1 MAVFN
6 LLLVVFPFFCL
17 SITSLAADTIR
28 VNQSI
33 RDGESETLISANGTF
48 ELGFFSPELSSNR
61 YIGIWYKKISPKKVV
76 WVANR
81 NNPINDT
88 NGELLLAEQ
97 GNLILMNATKG
108 TVWSTN
114 SPSLATNPTAQLLDT
129 GNLLVQGNGNG
140 NVVWQSFDYPTDTF
154 LPGMKLGINLVTG
167 MNRKLT
173 TWTSIN
179 DPSLGDYT
187 FEIDPDGLPEIFLEN
202 DSKMVY
208 RTGYWNGIT
217 FSGVIFLGPNNPVFT
232 ADFVSNEKEIYF
244 KYELKNKS
252 VLYRMGVTPDGTI
265 ERFICDDP
273 ARGWRPYFNVMLD
286 TCDQYKICG
295 AYGSCNI
302 KNSPVCSCMKGF
314 VPKDPNDWEKANWL
328 HGCVRKVPLSCER
341 GEDFLEYPGI
351 KLPET
356 RKAWYDRTVDLKQ
369 CKNRCLRNC
378 SCTAF
383 ANLDVRDGGS
393 GCILW
398 FGDLIDIREYEENG
412 QTIYVRMA
420 ASEIEAFKLSKG
432 KKRLKMII
440 IPITTCGG
448 ILGICLGIFL
458 IMRMKKLN
466 KKGSTQQD
474 VEEQE
479 DNNERGKGDLEV
491 PLFDF
496 QTISIATNNFS
507 LQNKLGQGGFG
518 AVYKGILENGQEI
531 AVKRLSKKS
540 GQGIDEFKN
549 EVLCISKLQH
559 RNLVKLLGCCIE
571 PHERLVIY
579 EFMPNKSLD
588 SFIFDERQR
597 ILLDWPKRFQII
609 NGIARG
615 LLYLHQDSRLRIIHR
630 DLKASNILLNY
641 EMTPKISD
649 FGLARSFG
657 EDEIEANTTRVVG
670 TYGYM
675 SPEYAIDGLFSI
687 KSDVFSFGVLVLEII
702 TGKRNRG
709 FSHPDHKFNLLGHA
723 WKLLNEERSL
733 ELIDEK
739 VRSSSEISQVL
750 RSIQV
755 GLLCVQQCPKDRPDM
770 ATAVLMLSSDNIP
783 SLPQPKEP
791 GYFATRIVHHNRD
804 PSFSTN
810 LSPPSNSLSITL
822 PGPR

>member
-33 RDGESETLISANGTF
+33 RDGERETLISANGTF

-187 FEIDPDGLPEIFLEN
+187 FEIDPDGLPEFFLEN

-232 ADFVSNEKEIYF
+232 ADFVSNEKEISF

-314 VPKDPNDWEKANWL
+314 VPKDPNDWEKADWS
-328 HGCVRKVPLSCER
+328 HGCVQKVPLTCER

-356 RKAWYDRTVDLKQ
+356 RKAWYDRTIDLKQ

-378 SCTAF
+378 SCTAY

-398 FGDLIDIREYEENG
+398 FGELNDIREYEENG

-432 KKRLKMII
+432 NKSLKTII

-448 ILGICLGIFL
+448 IFGICLGIFL

-474 VEEQE
+474 VEEEE

-518 AVYKGILENGQEI
+518 AVYK
-531 AVKRLSKKS
+531 VSLSKKK
-540 GQGIDEFKN
+540 QF
-549 EVLCISKLQH
+549 L
-559 RNLVKLLGCCIE
+559 
-571 PHERLVIY
+571 
-579 EFMPNKSLD
+579 
-588 SFIFDERQR
+588 
-597 ILLDWPKRFQII
+597 
-609 NGIARG
+609 
-615 LLYLHQDSRLRIIHR
+615 
-630 DLKASNILLNY
+630 
-641 EMTPKISD
+641 
-649 FGLARSFG
+649 
-657 EDEIEANTTRVVG
+657 
-670 TYGYM
+670 
-675 SPEYAIDGLFSI
+675 
-687 KSDVFSFGVLVLEII
+687 
-702 TGKRNRG
+702 
-709 FSHPDHKFNLLGHA
+709 
-723 WKLLNEERSL
+723 
-733 ELIDEK
+733 
-739 VRSSSEISQVL
+739 
-750 RSIQV
+750 
-755 GLLCVQQCPKDRPDM
+755 
-770 ATAVLMLSSDNIP
+770 
-783 SLPQPKEP
+783 
-791 GYFATRIVHHNRD
+791 
-804 PSFSTN
+804 
-810 LSPPSNSLSITL
+810 
-822 PGPR
+822 

>member
-6 LLLVVFPFFCL
+6 LLFVVFPFFCL

-33 RDGESETLISANGTF
+33 RDGENETLISTNGTF

-129 GNLLVQGNGNG
+129 GNLVVQGNGNG
-140 NVVWQSFDYPTDTF
+140 NVVWQSFDYPADTF

-187 FEIDPDGLPEIFLEN
+187 FEIDPDGLPEFFLEN
-202 DSKMVY
+202 DSVMVY

-217 FSGVIFLGPNNPVFT
+217 FSGIIFLGPNPVFT
-232 ADFVSNEKEIYF
+232 IDFVSNEKEIYL

-273 ARGWRPYFNVMLD
+273 ARGWRPYLNVMTD

-314 VPKDPNDWEKANWL
+314 VPKDPNDWEKADWS

-341 GEDFLEYPGI
+341 GEDFLEYPDI
-351 KLPET
+351 KLPDS
-356 RKAWYDRTVDLKQ
+356 RKAWYDRTIDLKE

-420 ASEIEAFKLSKG
+420 ASEIG
-432 KKRLKMII
+432 QKRLKMII
-440 IPITTCGG
+440 IPITTSGG
-448 ILGICLGIFL
+448 IFGICLGIFL

-474 VEEQE
+474 LEEQE

-588 SFIFDERQR
+588 SFIFDEKQR

-723 WKLLNEERSL
+723 WKLLNEGRSL

-770 ATAVLMLSSDNIP
+770 ATAVLILSSDNIP

-791 GYFATRIVHHNRD
+791 GYFATRIVHHNGD

-810 LSPPSNSLSITL
+810 LSPPSNSLSITF

>member
-6 LLLVVFPFFCL
+6 LLFVVFPFFCL

-33 RDGESETLISANGTF
+33 RDGENETLISTNGTF

-97 GNLILMNATKG
+97 GNLILMNATRG

-129 GNLLVQGNGNG
+129 GNLVVQGNGNG
-140 NVVWQSFDYPTDTF
+140 NVVWQSFDYPADTF

-187 FEIDPDGLPEIFLEN
+187 FEINPDGLPEFFLEN
-202 DSKMVY
+202 DSAMVY

-217 FSGVIFLGPNNPVFT
+217 FSGIIFLGPNPVFT
-232 ADFVSNEKEIYF
+232 IDFVSNEKEIYL

-273 ARGWRPYFNVMLD
+273 ARGWRPYLNVMTD

-314 VPKDPNDWEKANWL
+314 VPKDPNDWEKADWS

-341 GEDFLEYPGI
+341 GEDFLEYPDI
-351 KLPET
+351 KLPDS
-356 RKAWYDRTVDLKQ
+356 RKAWYDRTIDLKE

-398 FGDLIDIREYEENG
+398 LGDLIDIREYEENG

-420 ASEIEAFKLSKG
+420 ASEIEAFNLSKG
-432 KKRLKMII
+432 QKRLKMII
-440 IPITTCGG
+440 IPITTSGG
-448 ILGICLGIFL
+448 IFGICLGIFL
-458 IMRMKKLN
+458 ITRMKKLN

-474 VEEQE
+474 LEEQE

-588 SFIFDERQR
+588 SFIFDEKQR

-615 LLYLHQDSRLRIIHR
+615 LLYLHQDSTLRIIHR

-675 SPEYAIDGLFSI
+675 SPEYAIDGLYSI

-709 FSHPDHKFNLLGHA
+709 FSHPNHKFNLLGHA
-723 WKLLNEERSL
+723 WKLLNEGRSL

-770 ATAVLMLSSDNIP
+770 ATAVLILSSDNIP

-791 GYFATRIVHHNRD
+791 GYFATRIVHHNGD

-810 LSPPSNSLSITL
+810 LSPPSNSLSITF

>member
-17 SITSLAADTIR
+17 SITSFAADTIR

-33 RDGESETLISANGTF
+33 RDGENETLISANGAF
-48 ELGFFSPELSSNR
+48 ELGFFSPQLSSNR

-129 GNLLVQGNGNG
+129 GNLVVQGNGNG

-187 FEIDPDGLPEIFLEN
+187 FEIDPDGLPEFFLEN
-202 DSKMVY
+202 DSVMVY

-217 FSGVIFLGPNNPVFT
+217 FSGIIFLGPNPVFT
-232 ADFVSNEKEIYF
+232 IDFVSNEKEIYLI
-244 KYELKNKS
+244 YELKNNS

-273 ARGWRPYFNVMLD
+273 ARGWRPYLNVMTD

-314 VPKDPNDWEKANWL
+314 VPKDTNDWEKADWL

-351 KLPET
+351 KLPDS
-356 RKAWYDRTVDLKQ
+356 RKAWYDRTIDLKQ

-432 KKRLKMII
+432 NKRLMII

-448 ILGICLGIFL
+448 IFGICLGIFL

-466 KKGSTQQD
+466 KKGSTQED
-474 VEEQE
+474 LEEQE

-518 AVYKGILENGQEI
+518 AVYKGIFENGQEI

-723 WKLLNEERSL
+723 WKLLNEGRSL

-770 ATAVLMLSSDNIP
+770 ATAVLMLSSDNVP

-791 GYFATRIVHHNRD
+791 GYFATRIVHHNSD
-804 PSFSTN
+804 PSSSTN
-810 LSPPSNSLSITL
+810 LSPPSNSLSITF